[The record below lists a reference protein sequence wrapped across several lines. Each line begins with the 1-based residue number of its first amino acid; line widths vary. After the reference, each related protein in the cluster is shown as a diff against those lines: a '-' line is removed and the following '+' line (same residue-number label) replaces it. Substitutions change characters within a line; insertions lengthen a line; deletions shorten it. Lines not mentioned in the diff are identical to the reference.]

1 MSDTGS
7 VAPKERVNI
16 LYKPATGDSKEELEL
31 PLKVM
36 VLGDFTKKQDA
47 RVLEDRKPTNI
58 DKSNFNEVMEGQDL
72 HLDLSV
78 PDRLSGKKD
87 AEIDVS
93 LDFKNMRDFEP
104 ESIANQV
111 PVLKKIIELRKA
123 VMALKGPLGNV
134 PAIRKTIQSILEDEN
149 SRKQLMKELEM

>member
-134 PAIRKTIQSILEDEN
+134 PAIRKTIQSILDDEN